1 MGSDFY
7 RGLFMG
13 IFLEIVRGG
22 PERAPYTKDVMNKTS
37 LKKLKAHYEEMRSEI
52 IEALSKEDSEL
63 DLEGDEIDKIQGTT
77 LHQMSEKLSIARKLN
92 LAKLDEALAAISDG
106 SINECEECGEPIG
119 EKRLMAIPGVR
130 MCIACAEEAEQNSKM
145 FA

>member
-1 MGSDFY
+1 
-7 RGLFMG
+7 MG
-13 IFLEIVRGG
+13 IFLEIVRGV
-22 PERAPYTKDVMNKTS
+22 RSWAPYIKDIMNKTS
-37 LKKLKAHYEEMRSEI
+37 LKKLKEHYESMRSEI
-52 IEALSKEDSEL
+52 IEALSKEDSDL
-63 DLEGDEIDKIQGTT
+63 DLEGDEVDKIQGTT

-92 LAKLDEALAAISDG
+92 LAKIDEALAAISDG

-130 MCIACAEEAEQNSKM
+130 LCIVCAEEAEQNSKI